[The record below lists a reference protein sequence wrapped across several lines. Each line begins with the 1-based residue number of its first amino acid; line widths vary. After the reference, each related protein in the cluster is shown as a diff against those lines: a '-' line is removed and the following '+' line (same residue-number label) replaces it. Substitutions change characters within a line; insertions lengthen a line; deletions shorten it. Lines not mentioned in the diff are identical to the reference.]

1 MVDIHSEEYI
11 LGQNI
16 RKYRLRLGWSQ
27 ADLSNAVDI
36 DRADISKYE
45 NGAKGIMSSS
55 LLRKFAKTLGVSMDA
70 LMDEEE
76 PENTAASIQEKYEK
90 LSSRH
95 QEMVKETIDAF
106 LFQESH
112 VAMAGK
118 VPYRSKVSVRYFFA
132 FFTADIGLSQSR
144 HENVANSP
152 QKCGLSAICK
162 SLSNW

>member
-55 LLRKFAKTLGVSMDA
+55 LLRKFAKALGVSMDA

-76 PENTAASIQEKYEK
+76 SENTAPPAPPIQEKYEK
-90 LSSRH
+90 LSPRH

-106 LFQESH
+106 LFQEGH
-112 VAMAGK
+112 LAMAG
-118 VPYRSKVSVRYFFA
+118 
-132 FFTADIGLSQSR
+132 
-144 HENVANSP
+144 
-152 QKCGLSAICK
+152 
-162 SLSNW
+162 